1 MLTISGK
8 YVPETLAE
16 VLVPERTAHVLIDL
30 QNDCCHPNG
39 TCARAG
45 ADVSRYPET
54 VNTVVRLIEATR
66 QLGLLQVFVKMT
78 TLPDGRSDSPAWMRL
93 RYRLAI
99 QYGGAGSSSLGAVE
113 FCEEGSWGAELVD
126 ELKAVIKP
134 HDLFIAKHR
143 SSAFFGT
150 NLDML
155 LRSNG
160 ISSVLFTGCTT
171 EGCLESTV
179 RDAGFL
185 DYFPVVVE
193 DGVNSDVAELHEA
206 SIRVM
211 RAYRADVVMADE
223 AIAALRTRLREEA
236 AI

>member
-1 MLTISGK
+1 MLVISGK
-8 YVPETLAE
+8 QVPETLAE
-16 VLVPERTAHVLIDL
+16 VLVPERTAHVVIDL

-45 ADVSRYPET
+45 ADVSRYPNT
-54 VNTVVRLIEATR
+54 VNIAVRVVEATR
-66 QLGLLQVFVKMT
+66 PLGVLQIFVKMI

-93 RYRLAI
+93 RHRLAI
-99 QYGGAGSSSLGAVE
+99 QYGGKGSQLSAVE
-113 FCEEGSWGAELVD
+113 FCAEDSWGAELVD
-126 ELKAVIKP
+126 ELKAVTKP
-134 HDLFIAKHR
+134 KDLLVDKHR

-160 ISSVLFTGCTT
+160 ISTVLFTGCTT

-185 DYFPVVVE
+185 DYFAVVVE
-193 DGVNSDVAELHEA
+193 DGVNSDVAELHVA

-211 RAYRADVVMADE
+211 RAYRADVVMADD
-223 AIAALRTRLREEA
+223 AISALRTRLPEEVTT
-236 AI
+236 